1 MILSEQ
7 GRVIRGVI
15 FDFGNV
21 ICSFDVEKF
30 LAKLQEWSGL
40 DVETLRDR
48 VYGSRLHSRYERGE
62 ISSKE
67 FHREVVRRIGVDV
80 PVEQLAEGFTDIFTP
95 IESTHGLIR
104 ALKGKVR
111 LGLLSNTNEWHFL
124 RHIRKVPVFP
134 LFDAV
139 TLSFE
144 VGALKPEPEIYLDAL
159 RKLSLPPEACVFID
173 DIRKY
178 AEGAAVVGIRGILYT
193 GHAELL
199 RELSGLGVVPPQ
211 RSAP

>member
-1 MILSEQ
+1 M
-7 GRVIRGVI
+7 IRGVI

-21 ICSFDVEKF
+21 ICSFDVEIF
-30 LAKLQEWSGL
+30 LAKLHEWSGL

-48 VYGSRLHSRYERGE
+48 IYGSRLHSRYERGE
-62 ISSKE
+62 ISSERFYREISRLTGARVSAEE
-67 FHREVVRRIGVDV
+67 F
-80 PVEQLAEGFTDIFTP
+80 AEGFSDIFTP
-95 IESTHGLIR
+95 LESTHGLIR
-104 ALKGKVR
+104 ALKGRYR

-173 DIRKY
+173 DIGKY
-178 AEGAAVVGIRGILYT
+178 AEGAAALGIRGIRYT
-193 GHAELL
+193 GPAELL
-199 RELSGLGVVPPQ
+199 RELSGLGVVPP
-211 RSAP
+211 

>member
-1 MILSEQ
+1 M
-7 GRVIRGVI
+7 IRGVI

-21 ICSFDVEKF
+21 ICSFDVEIF
-30 LAKLQEWSGL
+30 LAKLHEWSGL

-48 VYGSRLHSRYERGE
+48 IYVSRLHSRYERGE

-67 FHREVVRRIGVDV
+67 FHREVVCRIGVDI
-80 PVEQLAEGFTDIFTP
+80 PVEDLADRFSGIFTP
-95 IESTHGLIR
+95 LESTQGLIR
-104 ALKGKVR
+104 ALKGKYR

-159 RKLSLPPEACVFID
+159 RKLSLPPEECVFID
-173 DIRKY
+173 DIGKY
-178 AEGAAVVGIRGILYT
+178 AEGAAALGIRGIRYVN
-193 GHAELL
+193 HADLL
-199 RELSGLGVVPPQ
+199 RDLSGLGVVPP
-211 RSAP
+211 

>member
-1 MILSEQ
+1 MKGGNRL
-7 GRVIRGVI
+7 IRGVI

-30 LAKLQEWSGL
+30 LAKLHGWSGL

-67 FHREVVRRIGVDV
+67 FHREVIRRIGVDV
-80 PVEQLAEGFTDIFTP
+80 PVEELADGFCDIFTP
-95 IESTHGLIR
+95 LESTQGLIR
-104 ALKGKVR
+104 TLKGKYR

-173 DIRKY
+173 DIGKY
-178 AEGAAVVGIRGILYT
+178 ADGAAVLGIRGIRYT
-193 GHAELL
+193 GPAELL
-199 RELSGLGVVPPQ
+199 RELSGLGVVPP
-211 RSAP
+211 

>member
-1 MILSEQ
+1 M
-7 GRVIRGVI
+7 IRGII

-21 ICSFDVEKF
+21 ICSFDVEIF
-30 LAKLQEWSGL
+30 LAKLHERSGR
-40 DVETLRDR
+40 DMESLRDG

-67 FHREVVRRIGVDV
+67 FHREVVRCIGMDI
-80 PVEQLAEGFTDIFTP
+80 PVEEVAEWFSGIFTP
-95 IESTHGLIR
+95 LESTHGLIR
-104 ALKGKVR
+104 TLKGKYR

-124 RHIRKVPVFP
+124 RHIRNVPVFP

-144 VGALKPEPEIYLDAL
+144 VGVLKPEPGIYLDAL
-159 RKLSLPPEACVFID
+159 RKLSLPPETCVFID
-173 DIRKY
+173 DIGKY
-178 AEGAAVVGIRGILYT
+178 ADGAAALGIRGIRYT

-199 RELSGLGVVPPQ
+199 RELAGLGVVPP
-211 RSAP
+211 

>member
-1 MILSEQ
+1 
-7 GRVIRGVI
+7 VIRGVI

-21 ICSFDVEKF
+21 ICSFDVEIF
-30 LAKLQEWSGL
+30 LAKLHEWSGL
-40 DVETLRDR
+40 GVETLRDR

-67 FHREVVRRIGVDV
+67 FHGEVVRRIGTDV
-80 PVEQLAEGFTDIFTP
+80 PVDAFADRFSDIFTP
-95 IESTHGLIR
+95 LESTHGLIR
-104 ALKGKVR
+104 ALKGKYR

-124 RHIRKVPVFP
+124 RHIRTVPVFP

-159 RKLSLPPEACVFID
+159 RKLSLPPEECVFID
-173 DIRKY
+173 DIANY
-178 AEGAAVVGIRGILYT
+178 AEGAAVVGIRGIQYT
-193 GHAELL
+193 GHAELV
-199 RELSGLGVVPPQ
+199 RELSSLGVI
-211 RSAP
+211 SS

>member
-1 MILSEQ
+1 M
-7 GRVIRGVI
+7 IRGVI

-21 ICSFDVEKF
+21 ICSFDVEIF
-30 LAKLQEWSGL
+30 LAKLHEGSGL
-40 DVETLRDR
+40 DVDTLRDR
-48 VYGSRLHSRYERGE
+48 IYGSRLHSRYERGE

-67 FHREVVRRIGVDV
+67 FHREVVRRIGADI
-80 PVEQLAEGFTDIFTP
+80 PVEEFADRFTDIFTP
-95 IESTHGLIR
+95 LESTHGLIR
-104 ALKGKVR
+104 ALKGKYR

-124 RHIRKVPVFP
+124 RYIRNVPVFP

-173 DIRKY
+173 DIGMY
-178 AEGAAVVGIRGILYT
+178 AEGAAALGIRGIRYT
-193 GHAELL
+193 GPAELL
-199 RELSGLGVVPPQ
+199 RELSDLGVVPP
-211 RSAP
+211 

>member
-1 MILSEQ
+1 MKEGNRL
-7 GRVIRGVI
+7 IRGVI

-21 ICSFDVEKF
+21 ICSFDVEIF
-30 LAKLQEWSGL
+30 LAKLHGWSGL

-80 PVEQLAEGFTDIFTP
+80 PVEELAEGFCNIFTP
-95 IESTHGLIR
+95 LESTHGLIR
-104 ALKGKVR
+104 TLKGKYR

-159 RKLSLPPEACVFID
+159 RKLSLPPEDCVFID
-173 DIRKY
+173 DIGKY
-178 AEGAAVVGIRGILYT
+178 ADGAAVMGIRGIRYT

-199 RELSGLGVVPPQ
+199 RELSGLGVVPP
-211 RSAP
+211 

>member
-1 MILSEQ
+1 
-7 GRVIRGVI
+7 VIRGVI

-21 ICSFDVEKF
+21 ISSFDVGIF
-30 LAKLQEWSGL
+30 LAKLHEWSGL

-48 VYGSRLHSRYERGE
+48 IYGSRLHSRYERGE

-67 FHREVVRRIGVDV
+67 FHREVVRRIGFYV
-80 PVEQLAEGFTDIFTP
+80 PVDALADRFSDIFTP

-104 ALKGKVR
+104 ALKGKYR

-139 TLSFE
+139 TLSYE

-159 RKLSLPPEACVFID
+159 RKLSLPPEECVFID
-173 DIRKY
+173 DIGKY
-178 AEGAAVVGIRGILYT
+178 AEGAAGVGIRGIQYT
-193 GHAELL
+193 GPAELV
-199 RELSGLGVVPPQ
+199 RELSSLGVI
-211 RSAP
+211 SS

>member
-1 MILSEQ
+1 MPLSEQ

-21 ICSFDVEKF
+21 ISTFDVEIF
-30 LAKLQEWSGL
+30 LSKLHDWSGL
-40 DVETLRDR
+40 DMETLRDR
-48 VYGSRLHSRYERGE
+48 IYGSPLHSRYERGE

-67 FHREVVRRIGVDV
+67 FHREIVRRIGVDV
-80 PVEQLAEGFTDIFTP
+80 PVEELAKGFSDIFTP
-95 IESTHGLIR
+95 LESTHGLIR
-104 ALKGKVR
+104 ALKGTVR

-173 DIRKY
+173 DIGKY
-178 AEGAAVVGIRGILYT
+178 AEGAAVLGIRGIRYT
-193 GHAELL
+193 GPAELL
-199 RELSGLGVVPPQ
+199 RELSGLGVVP
-211 RSAP
+211 R

>member
-1 MILSEQ
+1 M
-7 GRVIRGVI
+7 IRGVI

-21 ICSFDVEKF
+21 ICSFDVEIF
-30 LAKLQEWSGL
+30 LAKLHEWSGL

-48 VYGSRLHSRYERGE
+48 VYGSSLHSRYERGD
-62 ISSKE
+62 ISSKRFYREISRLTGARVSAEE
-67 FHREVVRRIGVDV
+67 F
-80 PVEQLAEGFTDIFTP
+80 AEGFTDIFTP
-95 IESTHGLIR
+95 LESTQGLIR
-104 ALKGKVR
+104 ALKGKYR

-173 DIRKY
+173 DIGKY
-178 AEGAAVVGIRGILYT
+178 AEGAAVVGIRGIRYT
-193 GHAELL
+193 GHAELV
-199 RELSGLGVVPPQ
+199 RELSGLGVVPP
-211 RSAP
+211 

>member
-1 MILSEQ
+1 MREGNRL
-7 GRVIRGVI
+7 IRGVI

-21 ICSFDVEKF
+21 ISSFDVEKF
-30 LAKLQEWSGL
+30 LAKLHGWSGL

-67 FHREVVRRIGVDV
+67 FHREIVRRIGVDV
-80 PVEQLAEGFTDIFTP
+80 PVEDVAEGFSDIFTP
-95 IESTHGLIR
+95 LESTHGLIR
-104 ALKGKVR
+104 TLKGKYQ

-173 DIRKY
+173 DIGKY
-178 AEGAAVVGIRGILYT
+178 ADGAAVLGIRGIRYT

-199 RELSGLGVVPPQ
+199 RELSGLGVVPP
-211 RSAP
+211 

>member
-1 MILSEQ
+1 
-7 GRVIRGVI
+7 VIRGII

-30 LAKLQEWSGL
+30 LAKLHERSGL
-40 DVETLRDR
+40 GVETLRDR

-67 FHREVVRRIGVDV
+67 FHREIVRRIGVDI
-80 PVEQLAEGFTDIFTP
+80 PAEELADWFSGIFTP

-104 ALKGKVR
+104 ALKGKYR

-144 VGALKPEPEIYLDAL
+144 VGVLKPEPEIYLDAL
-159 RKLSLPPEACVFID
+159 RKLSLPPEECVFID
-173 DIRKY
+173 DIGRY
-178 AEGAAVVGIRGILYT
+178 AEGASALGIRGIRYT

-199 RELSGLGVVPPQ
+199 RELSGLGVVP
-211 RSAP
+211 A

>member
-1 MILSEQ
+1 MKEGKRL
-7 GRVIRGVI
+7 IRGVI

-21 ICSFDVEKF
+21 ICSFDVEIF
-30 LAKLQEWSGL
+30 LAKLHGWSGL

-80 PVEQLAEGFTDIFTP
+80 PVEEFADRFSDIFTP
-95 IESTHGLIR
+95 LESTQVLIR
-104 ALKGKVR
+104 ALKGKYR

-173 DIRKY
+173 DIGKY
-178 AEGAAVVGIRGILYT
+178 ADGAAVLGIRGIRYT

-199 RELSGLGVVPPQ
+199 RELSGLGVVPP
-211 RSAP
+211 

>member
-1 MILSEQ
+1 MKEGNRL
-7 GRVIRGVI
+7 IRGVI

-30 LAKLQEWSGL
+30 LAKLHGWSGL

-67 FHREVVRRIGVDV
+67 FHREVIRRIGVDV
-80 PVEQLAEGFTDIFTP
+80 PVEELAEGFCDIFTP
-95 IESTHGLIR
+95 LESTQGLIR
-104 ALKGKVR
+104 TLKGKYR

-124 RHIRKVPVFP
+124 RRIRKVPVFP

-173 DIRKY
+173 DIGKY
-178 AEGAAVVGIRGILYT
+178 ADGAAVLGIRGIRYT

-199 RELSGLGVVPPQ
+199 RELSGLGVVPP
-211 RSAP
+211 

>member
-1 MILSEQ
+1 M
-7 GRVIRGVI
+7 IRGII

-30 LAKLQEWSGL
+30 LSKLHEGSGL
-40 DVETLRDR
+40 DVETLRAR
-48 VYGSRLHSRYERGE
+48 IYGSRLHSRYERGD

-67 FHREVVRRIGVDV
+67 FHREVIRCIGVDI
-80 PVEQLAEGFTDIFTP
+80 PVEELADWFSDIFTP
-95 IESTHGLIR
+95 LESTQRLIR
-104 ALKGKVR
+104 MLKGKYR

-159 RKLSLPPEACVFID
+159 RKLSLPPEECVFID
-173 DIRKY
+173 DIGKY
-178 AEGAAVVGIRGILYT
+178 AEGAAALGIRGIRYT
-193 GHAELL
+193 DHADLL
-199 RELSGLGVVPPQ
+199 RALSGLGVVPP
-211 RSAP
+211 

>member
-1 MILSEQ
+1 MPLSGQ
-7 GRVIRGVI
+7 GHRIRGVI

-21 ICSFDVEKF
+21 ICSFDVDVF
-30 LAKLQEWSGL
+30 LAKLHEWSGL

-48 VYGSRLHSRYERGE
+48 IYGSGLHSRYERGE
-62 ISSKE
+62 ISSRE
-67 FHREVVRRIGVDV
+67 FHREVVHRSGVDV
-80 PVEQLAEGFTDIFTP
+80 PVEELAAGFSDIFTP
-95 IESTHGLIR
+95 LEPTQELIR
-104 ALKGKVR
+104 ALKGTVR

-124 RHIRKVPVFP
+124 RYIRKVPVFP

-173 DIRKY
+173 DIGKY
-178 AEGAAVVGIRGILYT
+178 AEGAAVLGIRGIRYT
-193 GHAELL
+193 GHEELL
-199 RELSGLGVVPPQ
+199 GELTALGVVP
-211 RSAP
+211 R

>member
-1 MILSEQ
+1 M
-7 GRVIRGVI
+7 IRGVI

-21 ICSFDVEKF
+21 ISSFDVGIF
-30 LAKLQEWSGL
+30 LAKLHEWSGL

-48 VYGSRLHSRYERGE
+48 IYGSRLHSRYERGE

-67 FHREVVRRIGVDV
+67 FHREVVRRIGFYV
-80 PVEQLAEGFTDIFTP
+80 PVDALADRFSDIFTP

-104 ALKGKVR
+104 ALKGKYR

-139 TLSFE
+139 TLSYE

-159 RKLSLPPEACVFID
+159 RKLSLPPEECVFID
-173 DIRKY
+173 DIGKY
-178 AEGAAVVGIRGILYT
+178 AEGAAGVGIRGIQYT
-193 GHAELL
+193 GPGELV
-199 RELSGLGVVPPQ
+199 RELSSLGVIP
-211 RSAP
+211 S